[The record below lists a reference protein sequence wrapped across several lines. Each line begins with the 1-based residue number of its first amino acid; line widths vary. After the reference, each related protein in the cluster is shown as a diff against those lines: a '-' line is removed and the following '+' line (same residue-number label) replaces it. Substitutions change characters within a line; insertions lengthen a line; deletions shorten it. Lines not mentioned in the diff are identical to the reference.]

1 MDKSAFFLMIAGV
14 AALAGLVILAF
25 NRPLRAALEDSVPR
39 PRASRADHH
48 RSRPTRA

>member
-25 NRPLRAALEDSVPR
+25 NRPLRAALEDSVAAAARFTRGLP
-39 PRASRADHH
+39 PK
-48 RSRPTRA
+48 PTDAG